1 MMNKSRKALIG
12 GKPKYFTLFRNW
24 AHQGFF
30 YLDKTEMLYRFLW
43 EVTPIFILSSLN
55 YFHNTFFYL
64 TLVTIIVHTYNWIAN
79 DNFWAVFI
87 HSLPNQKNPG
97 EQATIEYLNKMQKR
111 LIDSNAI
118 SAVLIYGS
126 VTRNKWHDR
135 SDIDIRFFR
144 QKGIFNG
151 LISYL
156 ILRRERLIALLNKQ
170 PLDAYIADDIK
181 FLKKMRDDE
190 IPIFLKNSDL
200 RITKEYNTD
209 YTTDFSK
216 VESINNLNS

>member
-1 MMNKSRKALIG
+1 MEKNRKAIPG
-12 GKPKYFTLFRNW
+12 GKPKYFTLLRNW

-30 YLDKTEMLYRFLW
+30 YLDKTEMFYRVLW
-43 EVTPIFILSSLN
+43 EITPIFILSSIIN
-55 YFHNTFFYL
+55 FYSTLL
-64 TLVTIIVHTYNWIAN
+64 TIIVVTIVVHTYNWIAN

-97 EQATIEYLNKMQKR
+97 EHATIDYLYKMQKR
-111 LIDSNAI
+111 LRDSNAI

-144 QKGIFNG
+144 EKGIYNG
-151 LISYL
+151 FVSYL
-156 ILRRERLIALLNKQ
+156 LLRRERLIALLKKQ
-170 PLDAYIADDIK
+170 PLDAYIADDVK

-190 IPIFLKNSDL
+190 FPIFLKNNDL
-200 RITKEYNTD
+200 RITKEYNSD
-209 YTTDFSK
+209 YLTDFSK
-216 VESINNLNS
+216 VASINYLSL

>member
-1 MMNKSRKALIG
+1 MNKKRKAVKG
-12 GKPKYFTLFRNW
+12 GKPKYFTLLRNW

-30 YLDKTEMLYRFLW
+30 YLDKTEMFYRVLW
-43 EVTPIFILSSLN
+43 EIIPIIILTSIIN
-55 YFHNTFFYL
+55 IHNKL
-64 TLVTIIVHTYNWIAN
+64 LSIAVVTIIVHTYNWIAN

-97 EQATIEYLNKMQKR
+97 EIATIDYLAKMQKR
-111 LIDSNAI
+111 LRDSNTI

-126 VTRNKWHDR
+126 VTRNKWHER

-144 QKGIFNG
+144 QKGVFNG
-151 LISYL
+151 FISYL

-170 PLDAYIADDIK
+170 PLDAYVADDVK

-190 IPIFLKNSDL
+190 FPILLKNNDL
-200 RITKEYNTD
+200 RITKEYKTNH
-209 YTTDFSK
+209 TTDFSK
-216 VESINNLNS
+216 VTAINNLG

>member
-1 MMNKSRKALIG
+1 MNKTRKASIG
-12 GKPKYFTLFRNW
+12 GKPKYFTLIRNW

-30 YLDKTEMLYRFLW
+30 YLDKTEMFFRVIW
-43 EVTPIFILSSLN
+43 EIIPIVLLSFFFNFNIYISIFIS
-55 YFHNTFFYL
+55 FF
-64 TLVTIIVHTYNWIAN
+64 IIHTYNWITN

-97 EQATIEYLNKMQKR
+97 EQATIEYLTKMQKR
-111 LIDSNAI
+111 LIASNAI

-144 QKGIFNG
+144 EKGIFNG

-190 IPIFLKNSDL
+190 FPIFLKNSDL

-216 VESINNLNS
+216 VKSINNLSS